1 MVAHVANVLRECV
14 DEVIVVSSESLELP
28 PLDALIVRD
37 RKPELGPLAGIR
49 EGLDHMSADCAFVTS
64 TDAPFLTPAFVEAL
78 LAVGGAAAPVVDGH
92 VQTLSAIYPRAA
104 LEHADALL
112 DAGRMRPLFLLEM
125 LDYQQVPEDGLPDL
139 ASVRG
144 FNSPDE
150 YLEAVRHQMEGATAV
165 IEFLGRSRLL
175 MGCRELEVPVGTL
188 ADVLAHADPSL
199 GLVDGDRIARP
210 FLVSLDGHSFV
221 RDVAI
226 PVGAGEHVII
236 LDASVGG

>member
-1 MVAHVANVLRECV
+1 
-14 DEVIVVSSESLELP
+14 
-28 PLDALIVRD
+28 
-37 RKPELGPLAGIR
+37 
-49 EGLDHMSADCAFVTS
+49 
-64 TDAPFLTPAFVEAL
+64 
-78 LAVGGAAAPVVDGH
+78 
-92 VQTLSAIYPRAA
+92 
-104 LEHADALL
+104 
-112 DAGRMRPLFLLEM
+112 MRPLFLLEM

-199 GLVDGDRIARP
+199 GLIDGDRIARP

>member
-1 MVAHVANVLRECV
+1 M
-14 DEVIVVSSESLELP
+14 
-28 PLDALIVRD
+28 
-37 RKPELGPLAGIR
+37 
-49 EGLDHMSADCAFVTS
+49 
-64 TDAPFLTPAFVEAL
+64 
-78 LAVGGAAAPVVDGH
+78 
-92 VQTLSAIYPRAA
+92 QTLSAIYPRAA

-112 DAGRMRPLFLLEM
+112 DTNRMRPLFLLEM
-125 LDYQQVPEDGLPDL
+125 LDYRQVPEDGLPDL

-144 FNSPDE
+144 FNTPDA

-175 MGCRELEVPVGTL
+175 MGRRELEVPIGTL
-188 ADVLAHADPSL
+188 AEVLAHADPSL
-199 GLVDGDRIARP
+199 ELIDGDRIARP

-221 RDVAI
+221 RDAAI